1 MQARGFKLMPDHYF
15 RLRPFLRLFE
25 TGWPVLLYHK
35 IGNAPLIARRRGL
48 FVSIDLLSRQLAELS
63 RAGFRFGTLGVER
76 HYRQIVITFD
86 DGYASCFEHGMAV
99 LEDFGCKAI
108 QFLVSGRIGKTNDWD
123 ATGEPIV
130 HKSQVRDW
138 LANGHLIGSH
148 TITHPDLT
156 KLRERDAREE
166 IMASRKWL
174 EDTFGVAVN
183 HFAYPFGAC
192 DERLAAIVRE
202 SGYVT
207 AVTTEFGVNDNNTN
221 PYRLRRILAYRSL
234 RELLASAIFSRSE

>member
-1 MQARGFKLMPDHYF
+1 MQESALILMYHRIAEVDSDPWALSVSPKHF
-15 RLRPFLRLFE
+15 GEHLEVLKQTTHPVSLQRLLRDMNSSNIS
-25 TGWPVLLYHK
+25 H
-35 IGNAPLIARRRGL
+35 R
-48 FVSIDLLSRQLAELS
+48 S
-63 RAGFRFGTLGVER
+63 
-76 HYRQIVITFD
+76 IVITFD
-86 DGYASCFEHGMAV
+86 DGYASCFERGMAV
-99 LEDFGCKAI
+99 LEDVGCKAI

-148 TITHPDLT
+148 TNTHPDLT
-156 KLRERDAREE
+156 KLPERDAREE
-166 IMASRKWL
+166 IMASRKRL

-183 HFAYPFGAC
+183 HFAYPLGAC
-192 DERLAAIVRE
+192 NERLVGIVRE
-202 SGYVT
+202 SGYAT
-207 AVTTEFGVNDNNTN
+207 AVTTEFGVNDDGTN